1 MSQSLNIALR
11 SIINARFYSLVS
23 VVGLGIAIAVVLLV
37 ALLVKHE
44 TSYDRAYDKADSIFR
59 VTWVDMGTGDRFA
72 TAFNPISPQMKADF
86 PQVIEAARLG
96 VFEQT
101 LQRTDDSGVADSAS
115 VRFENIAMVDPGIF
129 SLFDFDFIAGGPESL
144 AQPDTIVLTQAG
156 AEHYFPGENPMGKT
170 LLLGSKVALTV
181 SGLINDMP
189 ETSHIT
195 THFFVP
201 LETLRAIYD
210 RAGFIENW
218 GSDVFYHYVL
228 LEESTDASALA
239 KQLPEFLQRHD
250 PEWPLGSV
258 EIELQPLTSLHFITD
273 MQNDMPVR
281 DTVLNTTKAP
291 RQSTDLVLFSAGA
304 FFLVLVASFNFM
316 NLQVARSIGRG
327 KQLGMLKVL
336 GANRRQVVTQ
346 ILLESILLCAMSF
359 AVALVLVEMALDSFS
374 AILAVN
380 LTWSQLLTP
389 GFAGLALVATIALG
403 LLAGAYPAV
412 LMASQSP
419 SQVMR
424 GEFKLGL
431 GAARVRSLL
440 VLLQFSA
447 SVILIA
453 VSLVIYAQI
462 RYSLS
467 VPLGFEHDNIAVV
480 ELGRDNRQHFDAL
493 KARVEVDPTVQ
504 SMTKATIY
512 PTDNLSDGGSLMT
525 EGGQNE
531 IAMRTVMT
539 EFGYFQTLG
548 IDVVAGRPFK
558 PEFGSDRFKFASAE
572 TPNVDNGIIINR
584 AAARRA
590 GWMEGED
597 VSAAIGQVMSTE
609 HIVDG
614 VLMTMRMHV
623 VGVVEDVHF
632 RSLRS
637 EIVPMSYYLTGWG
650 SKVAVRFESGVERA
664 EAEKILRDAWDGLVT
679 GAPLR
684 LSWLEDS
691 VDELYAQE
699 HRSLQLISS
708 IALLA
713 VVVACLGLFAVATLV
728 TGLRTREIGLRKI
741 LGAGVRELVNMLSW
755 QFLKPVLLANLV
767 AWPLAWLYLN
777 DWLQLF
783 AYRVDLQWSHFLLP
797 AGVATAIA
805 WVTVAGHALRVA
817 MNNPIK
823 ALRYES

>member
-1 MSQSLNIALR
+1 MNQSLTIAFR
-11 SIINARFYSLVS
+11 SIIKARFYSLVS
-23 VVGLGIAIAVVLLV
+23 VLGLGIAIAVVLLV

-44 TSYDRAYDKADSIFR
+44 TSFDRAHVNADSIYR
-59 VTWVDMGTGDRFA
+59 ISWTDTGTGDRFA
-72 TAFNPISPQMKADF
+72 TAFNPISPQMKTDF
-86 PQVIEAARLG
+86 QEVEEAARLG
-96 VFEQT
+96 VFEFS
-101 LQRTDDSGVADSAS
+101 LQRTADNGVADSAS
-115 VRFENIAMVDPGIF
+115 VRFENIAMVDPEFF
-129 SLFDFDFIAGGPESL
+129 SLFDFDFLSGGPESL
-144 AQPDTIVLTQAG
+144 SQPDTIVLTQAG
-156 AEHYFPGENPMGKT
+156 ASHYFPGENPMGKT
-170 LLLGSKVALTV
+170 LLLGGKVALTV
-181 SGLINDMP
+181 SGLVDEVP

-201 LETLRAIYD
+201 LETLRALYGG
-210 RAGFIENW
+210 AGFIENW
-218 GSDVFYHYVL
+218 GSDLFFHYVL
-228 LEESTDASALA
+228 LREGADAMALSQ
-239 KQLPEFLQRHD
+239 QLPEFLHRHD
-250 PEWPLGSV
+250 PDWPMGSV
-258 EIELQPLTSLHFITD
+258 DIELQPLTSLHFVTD
-273 MQNDMPVR
+273 MQSDMPVR
-281 DTVLNTTKAP
+281 DTVRNITKAP
-291 RQSTDLVLFSAGA
+291 RQTTDLLLFTAGA

-316 NLQVARSIGRG
+316 NLQVARSINRG

-336 GANRRQVVTQ
+336 GANRRQVVIQ
-346 ILLESILLCAMSF
+346 ILLESVLLCGLSF
-359 AVALVLVEMALDSFS
+359 AVALVLVEMSLERFASV
-374 AILAVN
+374 LAVN

-389 GFAGLALVATIALG
+389 GFAGLALVSTLGLG
-403 LLAGAYPAV
+403 LLSGAYPAV

-424 GEFKLGL
+424 GEFKLGH

-440 VLLQFSA
+440 VLLQFSV

-462 RYSLS
+462 RFSLS
-467 VPLGFEHDNIAVV
+467 APLGFDSENVAVV
-480 ELGRDNRQHFDAL
+480 EMGSGNRQHYDTL
-493 KARVEVDPTVQ
+493 KSRIEVDPAVA
-504 SMTKATIY
+504 SMTRASIF

-525 EGGQNE
+525 EGGKDE
-531 IAMRTVMT
+531 IAMRRVTVDY
-539 EFGYFQTLG
+539 GYFQTLG
-548 IDVVAGRPFK
+548 IDVVAGRSFNAN
-558 PEFGSDRFKFASAE
+558 FGEDRFNFPSE
-572 TPNVDNGIIINR
+572 DNPVVDAGILISR

-590 GWMEGED
+590 GWMNGD
-597 VSAAIGQVMSTE
+597 DGSLAVGQVMTAE
-609 HIVDG
+609 HTMDG

-637 EIVPMSYYLTGWG
+637 EIVPMSYYLSGWG
-650 SKVAVRFESGVERA
+650 SQVAVRFEPGTRRA
-664 EAEKILRDAWDGLVT
+664 EADRILREAWDGLST
-679 GAPLR
+679 GTPLR
-684 LSWLEDS
+684 LDWLEDS

-783 AYRVDLQWSHFLLP
+783 AYRVDLQWSHFIVP
-797 AGVATAIA
+797 ASVATAIA

-817 MNNPIK
+817 MNNPIE
-823 ALRYES
+823 ALRYEN